1 MNRQSS
7 EFANGIPR
15 LPGMDDVYG
24 KGWERK
30 NRLQERLIKLLASYG
45 YRSVETP
52 VLEPT
57 ELFMRKSGGELAS
70 QLYSFIDPGSNAV
83 SLRPEF
89 TAPIMRH
96 YFERGVE
103 SPVRWQYCGPVFR
116 SEGVGGGG
124 QFTQIGGELIG
135 PSNRLAAVE
144 LLGLAAAVASS
155 AGVSDWKLQLADL
168 DLLTNLLG
176 PIELSERAR
185 DFVLQSV
192 PRLREGKKSAD
203 VLFEEARRLHLA
215 GQPSGLDHL
224 SQAVEGL
231 DDSQARVVLRGLL
244 SWNASDNFGQRSP
257 EDVVER
263 LLRKVR
269 KPDRDSE
276 VRSALELAGAL
287 AQVHGRPGPAL
298 EAARAVFRGAG
309 LDGSEVGPLSEVLEL
324 LSGQLD
330 VDEHIVL
337 DFGLARG
344 PAYYNGI
351 IFEVT
356 HPGWPAPL
364 GGGGRY
370 DGLARALG
378 YPWSPTAL
386 GFAYNLDALM
396 AVTAASAESPSDTGP
411 TGGALVTAAGSG
423 GYLHALRA
431 AQEIREQGGTAELDV
446 SGHSL
451 ELAKSY
457 AVNRGLKRV
466 VWVHEDGQ
474 RTTHEMGQP

>member
-1 MNRQSS
+1 M
-7 EFANGIPR
+7 
-15 LPGMDDVYG
+15 
-24 KGWERK
+24 
-30 NRLQERLIKLLASYG
+30 
-45 YRSVETP
+45 
-52 VLEPT
+52 
-57 ELFMRKSGGELAS
+57 
-70 QLYSFIDPGSNAV
+70 
-83 SLRPEF
+83 
-89 TAPIMRH
+89 
-96 YFERGVE
+96 
-103 SPVRWQYCGPVFR
+103 
-116 SEGVGGGG
+116 
-124 QFTQIGGELIG
+124 
-135 PSNRLAAVE
+135 
-144 LLGLAAAVASS
+144 
-155 AGVSDWKLQLADL
+155 ADL

-215 GQPSGLDHL
+215 GQPTGLDHL

-298 EAARAVFRGAG
+298 EEARAVFRGAG
-309 LDGSEVGPLSEVLEL
+309 FDGSEVGPLSEVLEL

-378 YPWSPTAL
+378 YSRSPTAL

-396 AVTAASAESPSDTGP
+396 AVAASAEPPRDTGP
-411 TGGALVTAAGSG
+411 TGGALVTSAGPG

-457 AVNRGLKRV
+457 AASRGLERV
-466 VWVHEDGQ
+466 LWVHEDGQ
-474 RTTHEMGQP
+474 RTTHEAGQQ